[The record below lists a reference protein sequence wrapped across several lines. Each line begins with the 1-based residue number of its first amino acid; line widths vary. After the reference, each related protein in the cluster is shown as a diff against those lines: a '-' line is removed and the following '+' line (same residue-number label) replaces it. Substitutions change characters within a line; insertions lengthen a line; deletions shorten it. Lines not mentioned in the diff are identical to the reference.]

1 MGWRLDI
8 EQHRQ
13 AIIERVKSGKLK
25 DAPTGPI
32 LTRFDPKALAAAI
45 ECEVDRSNVMGWTKL
60 SIHMD
65 VFDAVQL
72 AKFLRRQ
79 HATGA

>member
-1 MGWRLDI
+1 MGGELDMNQ

-13 AIIERVKSGKLK
+13 AIIERVKNGGKLV
-25 DAPTGPI
+25 DAPSGPI

-45 ECEVDRSNVMGWTKL
+45 ECEVDRSNVMGWTKM

-65 VFDAVQL
+65 TFDAVQL
-72 AKFLRRQ
+72 AKYLRR
-79 HATGA
+79 